1 MSILDRALL
10 HWANTVSVFK
20 VSEAHKKPEEK
31 AKPAEAAEP
40 HKGIQISVFL
50 SCFFRV

>member
-1 MSILDRALL
+1 M
-10 HWANTVSVFK
+10 SVFN
-20 VSEAHKKPEEK
+20 VSEEHKKPEEK

-50 SCFFRV
+50 SCLFRV